1 MMILVLLLLLVRST
15 RNLYRAK
22 HTHTHTHTTHGGS
35 DDGWRIETPLRV
47 FASTRAKK
55 VDPIVIHC
63 YTIASHPNA
72 IVLFVVLARAIT
84 STHTF
89 TRSVR
94 E

>member
-15 RNLYRAK
+15 RNCIAQN
-22 HTHTHTHTTHGGS
+22 THTHTHTTHGGS

>member
-15 RNLYRAK
+15 RTCIAQN
-22 HTHTHTHTTHGGS
+22 THTHTHTTHGGS